1 MHGTIENIL
10 VGMKMGNKKVDI
22 VEISAIRAGLSEY
35 PRPASGARGS
45 TLDTQLH
52 PSGNFSVSKENGGVK
67 KVSDIPIIYYIH
79 VTIEKILKRR
89 MSYAFR

>member
-22 VEISAIRAGLSEY
+22 VEISAIRSGLSEY
-35 PRPASGARGS
+35 PRPASGARVS

-67 KVSDIPIIYYIH
+67 KVSDIPII
-79 VTIEKILKRR
+79 
-89 MSYAFR
+89 